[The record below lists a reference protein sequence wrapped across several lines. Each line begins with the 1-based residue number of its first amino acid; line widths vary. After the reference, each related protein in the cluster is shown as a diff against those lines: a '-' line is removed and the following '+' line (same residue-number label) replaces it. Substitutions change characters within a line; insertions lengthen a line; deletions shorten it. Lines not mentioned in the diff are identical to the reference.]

1 MLHTIL
7 MTAQAQTTNWFLII
21 GLTIIIA
28 LPFIASSII
37 IPILVAIHK
46 RKTKKPT
53 QTKIKKHKG
62 GK

>member
-1 MLHTIL
+1 
-7 MTAQAQTTNWFLII
+7 LII